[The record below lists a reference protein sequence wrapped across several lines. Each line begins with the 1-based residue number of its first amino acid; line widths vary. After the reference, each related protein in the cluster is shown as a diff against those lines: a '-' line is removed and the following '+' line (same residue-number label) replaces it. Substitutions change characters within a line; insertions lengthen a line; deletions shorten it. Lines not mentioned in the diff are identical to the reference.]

1 MVNLNLDDVF
11 KYSTLFWTLPLRVKS
26 LKETLMDTGKFDSTS
41 GEAVNS
47 AEKVPVI
54 MNDDENAR

>member
-1 MVNLNLDDVF
+1 MVNLNLDMSLNILF
-11 KYSTLFWTLPLRVKS
+11 FWTLPLRVKS
-26 LKETLMDTGKFDSTS
+26 LKETLMDMGKFDSTS

-47 AEKVPVI
+47 AGKVPVI